1 MKIFIKDININYEVS
16 GVGAPLIFLH
26 GWGLDLHTFDNL
38 AKELSEDYSVYQ
50 IDLPGFG
57 ESDISNPYT
66 IEEYANY
73 INEFCLSLAIIN
85 PIIVGH
91 SFGGRVAM
99 MYASRYDVDKLIFF
113 AAMNLKAEGGGV
125 KMAPK
130 SVYDDGKLCS
140 CLAYGIPK
148 WVTFF
153 CLPLLVLGLHTK
165 LKGFIVKKFSKAEI
179 TLNDAFTVHTDGE
192 YIEES
197 NQA

>member
-57 ESDISNPYT
+57 ESDISDSYN

-99 MYASRYDVDKLIFF
+99 MYASRYDVDKLI
-113 AAMNLKAEGGGV
+113 LISSPGIKE
-125 KMAPK
+125 KL
-130 SVYDDGKLCS
+130 SVEFK
-140 CLAYGIPK
+140 
-148 WVTFF
+148 
-153 CLPLLVLGLHTK
+153 
-165 LKGFIVKKFSKAEI
+165 
-179 TLNDAFTVHTDGE
+179 
-192 YIEES
+192 ES
-197 NQA
+197 NPKEFEEAMIALRASLQPQPQVQSNEVMNF